1 MPRNT
6 DTELVFEIEM
16 PLYKA
21 AKLHASAVGMTVEE
35 LIAALLIRE
44 YWRMME
50 RTQQS
55 VALLPE
61 FVAVADRFGMVPV
74 KLAERVL
81 ASFVKDRPR
90 QLTISASKRRLA

>member
-1 MPRNT
+1 MSRK
-6 DTELVFEIEM
+6 TEEAEVVFEIEVS
-16 PLYKA
+16 LYKA
-21 AKLHASAVGMTVEE
+21 AKRRAEAMGMTFEE
-35 LIAALLIRE
+35 LCAALIIRE

-50 RTQQS
+50 RTEQS

-61 FVAVADRFGMVPV
+61 FVALAGRFGMVPV

-90 QLTISASKRRLA
+90 QLTISAK